1 MSYTTPVSIE
11 GSIKILLIEDS
22 LRMQESLRNGLQ
34 GIDSNLQFV
43 GVTGN
48 SRQAWEILQ
57 TTEINLVIMDYV
69 LEKESLW
76 GVELTKKIVIQ
87 FPDIKII
94 FCSAHTKPVDVKKA
108 KDAGAHGY
116 VPKESTDSEIKIAID
131 RVMRGEEVWIDSIE
145 TSPRIKLT
153 EMEIKVMEQLAKG
166 KSNQQIAIALLR
178 EEFLDKTGLE
188 EGFPDRYETIGEYMD
203 EVLDR
208 YTRLESRTTTVQTHL
223 VNIKN
228 KYGGPSRGQ
237 LIRIAIENYGGLEN
251 KRPISPEE
259 IAVLESLHYGV
270 APKQIARTLAISEI
284 DVEKIRKKFDP
295 EDINPFS

>member
-1 MSYTTPVSIE
+1 MPVRTVMCRRKAQIARLKSQLTE
-11 GSIKILLIEDS
+11 LCVAKKSRLIP
-22 LRMQESLRNGLQ
+22 
-34 GIDSNLQFV
+34 F
-43 GVTGN
+43 
-48 SRQAWEILQ
+48 
-57 TTEINLVIMDYV
+57 
-69 LEKESLW
+69 
-76 GVELTKKIVIQ
+76 
-87 FPDIKII
+87 
-94 FCSAHTKPVDVKKA
+94 
-108 KDAGAHGY
+108 
-116 VPKESTDSEIKIAID
+116 
-131 RVMRGEEVWIDSIE
+131 E

-166 KSNQQIAIALLR
+166 KSNQQIAIALL
-178 EEFLDKTGLE
+178 EKKFLDKTGLE
-188 EGFPDRYETIGEYMD
+188 EEFPDRYETIGEYMD

-284 DVEKIRKKFDP
+284 DVEKIRKK
-295 EDINPFS
+295 SSRRY